1 MTTIATA
8 LIELLAEAGVRHVF
22 GVPSGPWAPYMD
34 AMRTGSV
41 DYVLTSTEAAA
52 GFMATVCGML
62 THRPGAC
69 YGTYG
74 PGATNLCT
82 GVGAA
87 WLDRAP
93 VLAFTTEGPERMRQR
108 TLQMQIDHQ
117 ALFRP
122 LTKWT
127 TRLHASHLRQTLR
140 RAVQVATA
148 EVPGPVHL
156 GLPEDLGPQ
165 SAIPEAG
172 TIGMQWGRPAPP
184 PDEECLQTLVWHLQ
198 QARRP
203 LLVLGLS
210 CVRAGGWEALRQC
223 IDRHRL
229 PVVLSP
235 MAKGLLREEHPSYV
249 GVVFHALSDVV
260 AETIQEADAVL
271 AVGYDPVEFNYE
283 EWLPDVPLLHVDTVP
298 ADVDA
303 ACRLACEVV
312 GDLAT
317 VWRFLA
323 ALPPLAHTW
332 DLEAIGTR
340 RQRMFARLSAP
351 RTALAPSQ
359 VLGVIQDLLPDD
371 GFLTCDVGAHTHL
384 IGQAW
389 RTAAPG
395 HLVMTNGW
403 SSMGFGI
410 PAALATKLCYPERQV
425 VCVTGDGGFLM
436 MVGEM
441 ATARRLGLPVVFVVL
456 VDHHLQL
463 ITLKQGHQGFPCYGT
478 PLLPGPYPPPSH
490 YFGVPVT
497 TARTVAEVHD
507 AMAQGLRATGPV
519 IIEALVDPA
528 EYADLILRPHKLGGQ
543 THKSPHT

>member
-8 LIELLAEAGVRHVF
+8 LIDLLAEAGVRHVF

-34 AMRTGSV
+34 AMRTGPV

-62 THRPGAC
+62 TQRPGAC

-82 GVGAA
+82 GVGSA

-93 VLAFTTEGPERMRQR
+93 VLAFTTEGPATMRQR

-122 LTKWT
+122 LTKWS
-127 TRLHASHLRQTLR
+127 TRLQASNLRQSVR

-165 SAIPEAG
+165 PCVPEAG
-172 TIGMQWGRPAPP
+172 TVAFHRGQPAPP
-184 PDEECLQTLVWHLQ
+184 PSEAQVQALVRHLRHAQ
-198 QARRP
+198 RP
-203 LLVLGLS
+203 LLVCGLS
-210 CVRAGGWEALRQC
+210 CVRAGGWDALRQFV
-223 IDRHRL
+223 DRQRL

-235 MAKGLLREEHPSYV
+235 MAKGLLQEEHPSYV

-260 AETIQEADAVL
+260 AETIADADMVL

-283 EWLPDVPLLHVDTVP
+283 AWLPDVPLLHVDTVP

-303 ACRLACEVV
+303 TCQLAVEVV
-312 GDLAT
+312 GDIAT

-323 ALPPLAHTW
+323 AMPPLTHTW

-340 RQRMFARLSAP
+340 RQRMFGLLTGP
-351 RTALAPSQ
+351 RPTLAPSQ
-359 VLGVIQDLLPDD
+359 VLGVIQHLLPPD
-371 GFLTCDVGAHTHL
+371 GFVTCDVGAHTHVM
-384 IGQAW
+384 GQAW
-389 RTAAPG
+389 RTATPG

-410 PAALATKLCYPERQV
+410 PAALATKLCYPEVPV

-441 ATARRLGLPVVFVVL
+441 ATAVRLGLSVVFVVL
-456 VDHHLQL
+456 VDQHLQL
-463 ITLKQGHQGFPCYGT
+463 ITLKQGHQGFPTYGT
-478 PLLPGPYPPPSH
+478 PLRAGAYPPPSH

-497 TARTVAEVHD
+497 TVRTVAEAHD
-507 AMAQGLRATGPV
+507 AIAQGLQAPGPV
-519 IIEALVDPA
+519 IVEALVDPT
-528 EYADLILRPHKLGGQ
+528 EYTTLILRPHKLGGQ
-543 THKSPHT
+543 THKSPHA